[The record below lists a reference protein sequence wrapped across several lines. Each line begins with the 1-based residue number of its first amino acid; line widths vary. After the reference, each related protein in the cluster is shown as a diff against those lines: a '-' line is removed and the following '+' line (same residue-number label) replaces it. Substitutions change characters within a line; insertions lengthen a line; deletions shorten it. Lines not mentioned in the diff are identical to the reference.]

1 MPELLVGTGSAAAAA
16 GQDRAAAGATAGQSP
31 DRGER
36 CLDREP
42 WRTMCP
48 SWRRSGA
55 RLASGPDE
63 LERLARK
70 KT

>member
-1 MPELLVGTGSAAAAA
+1 MPELLADTGSAAAAA
-16 GQDRAAAGATAGQSP
+16 APDRAAAGATAGQGP

-42 WRTMCP
+42 WRTMSP

-63 LERLARK
+63 LEHLA
-70 KT
+70 